1 MRSRAAATAATEEAE
16 HAELA
21 RALLTLRTWAL
32 RCKPARPHVC
42 CVWRLQP
49 STTHAAVPLL
59 SGTSGA
65 RGWLL
70 S

>member
-1 MRSRAAATAATEEAE
+1 MRSRAAATAATEKAE

-21 RALLTLRTWAL
+21 CSLLTLRTWAL
-32 RCKPARPHVC
+32 RRKPARPHVC
-42 CVWRLQP
+42 WVWHQQP
-49 STTHAAVPLL
+49 SHALAAVLLL
-59 SGTSGA
+59 SGTLGA